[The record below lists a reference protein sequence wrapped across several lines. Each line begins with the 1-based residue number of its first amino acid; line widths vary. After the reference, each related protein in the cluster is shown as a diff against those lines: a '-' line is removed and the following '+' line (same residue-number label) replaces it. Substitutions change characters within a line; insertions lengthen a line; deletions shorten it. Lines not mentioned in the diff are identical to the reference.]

1 MSKELVAMV
10 GDESAE
16 EVMHQIKKYAGTL
29 HVVMPE
35 SIDGCMDRVTF
46 LANRQFSDAAEMGL
60 VLINVKAQVGHG
72 QFNELLKERG
82 IHKRTAQRAMAVSK
96 MLMKLPKSKSDTVS
110 LLNMSQKQLTELTK
124 VSIETLK
131 ELDDED
137 YEVLAETAS
146 KDIRKQVA
154 ELIEKKTELED
165 TLATTINEL
174 ENERLRKAPTTRFDL
189 PIFIS
194 EIRKDAVVHTELLNE
209 ALQQAQAGVRQLC
222 ELRSLDLTDRI
233 SAAQVVHHTYASIYS
248 QIGTMLSQIH
258 MEFGEH
264 VQGIDNLPQFDDAE
278 WQYVDTERERLLESF
293 KLDLNKG
300 DK

>member
-10 GDESAE
+10 GDESADE
-16 EVMHQIKKYAGTL
+16 IMHQFSQLGSSL
-29 HVVMPE
+29 HVELPE
-35 SIDGCMDRVTF
+35 SVEDCMNKVVA
-46 LANRQFSDAAEMGL
+46 LANRQFCDAAKMGMHL
-60 VLINVKAQVGHG
+60 LWLKSVTKHG
-72 QFNELLKERG
+72 EYTTLLNEKG
-82 IHKRTAQRAMAVSK
+82 IHERLARRSIAIAK
-96 MLMKLPKSKSDTVS
+96 MLLSLPKSKTDKLSV
-110 LLNMSQKQLTELTK
+110 LNMNQHQLSELTK
-124 VSIETLK
+124 VPIETLK

-137 YEVLAETAS
+137 YEVLAETSGTAI
-146 KDIRKQVA
+146 KKQVA
-154 ELIEKKTELED
+154 ELIDKKTELED
-165 TLATTINEL
+165 TLAQTINEL

-233 SAAQVVHHTYASIYS
+233 SAAQVVHHAYASIYT

-258 MEFGEH
+258 MEFGNH